1 MDKLLRIVEAA
12 ELLGITRSALY
23 DWIHQGRIRP
33 VKLPTGKYR
42 ITLSEIQRVMEQAN
56 PHETFHFTQPWN
68 DKHQKVEKGHRMDS
82 KTKMP

>member
-23 DWIHQGRIRP
+23 DWIQQGRIRP

-42 ITLSEIQRVMEQAN
+42 IALSEIQRVMEQAN
-56 PHETFHFTQPWN
+56 PKVKFYFAPPGMISRERSNRGHGVSGET
-68 DKHQKVEKGHRMDS
+68 
-82 KTKMP
+82 

>member
-23 DWIHQGRIRP
+23 DWIQQGRIRP

-42 ITLSEIQRVMEQAN
+42 IALSEIQRVMEQAN
-56 PHETFHFTQPWN
+56 PKVKFYFAPPGMISPERSEKRHEKN
-68 DKHQKVEKGHRMDS
+68 GDS
-82 KTKMP
+82 